1 MKCTRSNMNDYD
13 KDYLVH
19 HGILGQKWGQQN
31 GPPYPLDKSQKT
43 VAELKNAARTAISV
57 VKNKKKQIQR
67 NQNLKKARKAR
78 EEESERKDLVKK
90 LSTKGSSSEILKNID
105 KIKVSEYDDI
115 IRRLEF
121 EKKIKDINDDRTKK
135 ASETTRSILDT
146 VGKVGATTASV
157 VTAYNNF
164 ASAYNTF
171 LAGKNNH
178 KELKRV
184 DIRLPNE
191 DKK

>member
-1 MKCTRSNMNDYD
+1 MDDYN

-31 GPPYPLDKSQKT
+31 GPPYPLDNSQKT
-43 VAELKNAARTAISV
+43 VAEIKNVARTAINV

-78 EEESERKDLVKK
+78 EEESERKDIVKK
-90 LSTKGSSSEILKNID
+90 LSTKGSTSEILKNID

-171 LAGKNNH
+171 VTGENH

-184 DIRLPNE
+184 DIRFPNE